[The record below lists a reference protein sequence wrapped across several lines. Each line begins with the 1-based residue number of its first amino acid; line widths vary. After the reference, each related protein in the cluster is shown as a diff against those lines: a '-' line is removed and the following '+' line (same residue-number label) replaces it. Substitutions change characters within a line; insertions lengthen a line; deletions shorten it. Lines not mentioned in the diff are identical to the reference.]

1 MSKLK
6 KLVKESFG
14 DRKFGEPLPTFSGVM
29 KDHQLGKVYTDK
41 DRPPFQ
47 VKEETIIES
56 IPSYFSG
63 YFQNLDANVERLE
76 KNVKQLIKD
85 LGKDGLKKES
95 LEVAS
100 LYKKHIIEFKVKLK
114 NFKKKYRD

>member
-1 MSKLK
+1 MISLK
-6 KLVKESFG
+6 QFLNEG
-14 DRKFGEPLPTFSGVM
+14 
-29 KDHQLGKVYTDK
+29 
-41 DRPPFQ
+41 
-47 VKEETIIES
+47 
-56 IPSYFSG
+56 IPNYFRG
-63 YFQNLDANVERLE
+63 YFNNINNNLDRVD

-114 NFKKKYRD
+114 DFERKNRD

>member
-1 MSKLK
+1 MISLK
-6 KLVKESFG
+6 QFLNEG
-14 DRKFGEPLPTFSGVM
+14 I
-29 KDHQLGKVYTDK
+29 HN
-41 DRPPFQ
+41 
-47 VKEETIIES
+47 
-56 IPSYFSG
+56 YFRG
-63 YFQNLDANVERLE
+63 YFNNINNNLDRLD

-114 NFKKKYRD
+114 DFERKNRD

>member
-1 MSKLK
+1 MISLK
-6 KLVKESFG
+6 QFLNEG
-14 DRKFGEPLPTFSGVM
+14 
-29 KDHQLGKVYTDK
+29 
-41 DRPPFQ
+41 
-47 VKEETIIES
+47 
-56 IPSYFSG
+56 IPNYFRG
-63 YFQNLDANVERLE
+63 YFDNVNNNLDRLE

-114 NFKKKYRD
+114 DFERKNRD